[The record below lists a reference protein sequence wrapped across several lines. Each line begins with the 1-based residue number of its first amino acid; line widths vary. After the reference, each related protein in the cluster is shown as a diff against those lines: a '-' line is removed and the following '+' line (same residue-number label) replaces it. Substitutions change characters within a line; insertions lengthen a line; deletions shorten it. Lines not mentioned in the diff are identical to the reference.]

1 MSMNFDQKRVAVGAT
16 SGVASMVLLVA
27 FLYFVLPTIR
37 GMDSVLERIIFTLRL
52 NVLAV
57 IPFFVGV
64 AIVGNK
70 RFLSKA
76 IDPLR
81 HAEDRVMEIDGRVVD
96 NTLQQN
102 FVFFVGTLALSTFLS
117 DETIKLIPALVAV
130 FILARIIFWI
140 GYRID
145 PLYRA
150 PGMAAT
156 SYMNV
161 GILLSAVYF
170 FLF

>member
-1 MSMNFDQKRVAVGAT
+1 MNFDQKKVAVGAT

-27 FLYFVLPTIR
+27 LIYSVLPTIF
-37 GMDSVLERIIFTLRL
+37 GMGSVLERIIFTLRL

-57 IPFFVGV
+57 IPFFIGV
-64 AIVGNK
+64 AIVSNE

-81 HAEDRVMEIDGRVVD
+81 HVEDRVMEIDGRVVD

-102 FVFFVGTLALSTFLS
+102 FVFLVGTLALSTFLS

-161 GILLSAVYF
+161 GILLSALYF